1 MKILIKLNILKNKM
15 ETKYCQGK
23 SKDKQ
28 DATEFMAFIGVVG
41 MGISLMIYFIYIL
54 IFLNI

>member
-1 MKILIKLNILKNKM
+1 MG
-15 ETKYCQGK
+15 TKYCQGK
-23 SKDKQ
+23 SKDKH

-41 MGISLMIYFIYIL
+41 MGISLIIYFIYIL